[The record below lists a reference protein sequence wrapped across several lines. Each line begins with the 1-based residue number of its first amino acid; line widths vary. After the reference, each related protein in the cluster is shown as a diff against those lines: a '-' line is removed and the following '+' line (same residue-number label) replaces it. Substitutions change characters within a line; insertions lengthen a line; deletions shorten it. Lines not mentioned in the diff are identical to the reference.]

1 MSVSKWSKGSLY
13 VELTSLGSEGPV
25 EFCDYWLFTYIAVV
39 VTWQWFDDMF
49 CDEYVPLVEKE
60 RMTHEYLSLRK
71 MMEIVTEITK
81 MIHERALFR
90 LESASSE

>member
-1 MSVSKWSKGSLY
+1 
-13 VELTSLGSEGPV
+13 
-25 EFCDYWLFTYIAVV
+25 
-39 VTWQWFDDMF
+39 MF